1 QLDLLWTR
9 KQNVMYNLFDWPTQK
24 HSKLIIL
31 AIANTMDLPERI
43 MMNRVA
49 SRLVCLST
57 LLFRIWDCNNIVQR
71 CIALLLVCLYL
82 ILAKLFP
89 QLVGNVTN
97 LSLHLQ
103 VAALSGDARRCLD
116 ICRRATEICEFARQ
130 KRTPEIVRMAH
141 VTEAIDE
148 MFSSPYVNAIRN
160 ASLHEQIF
168 LKAILAEFRR
178 AGVEEATVQQIY
190 HHHVALCRME
200 GQQSPTV
207 SEIMAICSRLGA
219 CRLLLVES
227 STKYLQVRVRLNL
240 SQDDVMYAL
249 RKE

>member
-49 SRLVCLST
+49 SRLVCL
-57 LLFRIWDCNNIVQR
+57 LFKLWDFSNIVR
-71 CIALLLVCLYL
+71 FFCVLT
-82 ILAKLFP
+82 LAKLSSP
-89 QLVGNVTN
+89 LVGNI
-97 LSLHLQ
+97 

-116 ICRRATEICEFARQ
+116 ICRRATEICEFVSQ

-148 MFSSPYVNAIRN
+148 MFSSPYINAIRN

-178 AGVEEATVQQIY
+178 AGVEEATVQQVY
-190 HHHVALCRME
+190 RQHVALCRIE
-200 GQQSPTV
+200 GMQSPTV

-227 STKYLQVRVRLNL
+227 SNKYLHMRVRLNI

-249 RKE
+249 KDE

>member
-49 SRLVCLST
+49 SRLVCPLTVFPHEQYST
-57 LLFRIWDCNNIVQR
+57 VLF
-71 CIALLLVCLYL
+71 VCFGLL
-82 ILAKLFP
+82 ILAKYFS
-89 QLVGNVTN
+89 QLIGNI
-97 LSLHLQ
+97 

-116 ICRRATEICEFARQ
+116 ICRRATEICEFASQ
-130 KRTPEIVRMAH
+130 KNTPEIVRMAH

-148 MFSSPYVNAIRN
+148 MFSSPYISAIRN

-168 LKAILAEFRR
+168 LKAILAEFHR
-178 AGVEEATVQQIY
+178 AGVEEATVQQVY
-190 HHHVALCRME
+190 HQHISLCRME
-200 GQQSPTV
+200 GMQSPTV
-207 SEIMAICSRLGA
+207 SDIMSICSRLGA

-227 STKYLQVRVRLNL
+227 SNKYLHMRVRLNI

-249 RKE
+249 KDE

>member
-49 SRLVCLST
+49 SRLVRPSSFYCSPVLWSGGGGGGGCL
-57 LLFRIWDCNNIVQR
+57 
-71 CIALLLVCLYL
+71 L
-82 ILAKLFP
+82 ILAKLFS
-89 QLVGNVTN
+89 QLVGNI
-97 LSLHLQ
+97 

-116 ICRRATEICEFARQ
+116 ICRRATEICEFSSQ

-148 MFSSPYVNAIRN
+148 MFSSPYINAIRN

-178 AGVEEATVQQIY
+178 AGVEEATVQQVY
-190 HHHVALCRME
+190 HQHVVLCRIE
-200 GQQSPTV
+200 GMQSPTI

-227 STKYLQVRVRLNL
+227 SNKYLHMRVRLNI

-249 RKE
+249 RDE

>member
-49 SRLVCLST
+49 SRLVCPSR
-57 LLFRIWDCNNIVQR
+57 LLFKIWDSSNIVHS
-71 CIALLLVCLYL
+71 CFGVVVLLFFLL
-82 ILAKLFP
+82 ILAKLFSE
-89 QLVGNVTN
+89 LVGNI
-97 LSLHLQ
+97 

-116 ICRRATEICEFARQ
+116 ICRRATEICEFASQ
-130 KRTPEIVRMAH
+130 KRTPEIVRMTH

-148 MFSSPYVNAIRN
+148 MFSSPYIKAIRN

-178 AGVEEATVQQIY
+178 AGVEEATVQQVY
-190 HHHVALCRME
+190 HQHLALCRIE
-200 GQQSPTV
+200 GMQSPTI
-207 SEIMAICSRLGA
+207 SELMGICSRLGA

-227 STKYLQVRVRLNL
+227 SNKYIHMRVRLNI

-249 RKE
+249 KEE

>member
-1 QLDLLWTR
+1 
-9 KQNVMYNLFDWPTQK
+9 
-24 HSKLIIL
+24 
-31 AIANTMDLPERI
+31 
-43 MMNRVA
+43 
-49 SRLVCLST
+49 
-57 LLFRIWDCNNIVQR
+57 LLFRIWDCREIVQR
-71 CIALLLVCLYL
+71 CIVLPLVCLYL
-82 ILAKLFP
+82 ILAKLLP
-89 QLVGNVTN
+89 QLVGNI
-97 LSLHLQ
+97 

-116 ICRRATEICEFARQ
+116 ICRRATEICEFARE

-178 AGVEEATVQQIY
+178 AGVEEATVQEIY

-200 GQQSPTV
+200 GVQSPTV

-219 CRLLLVES
+219 CRLLLVEAS
-227 STKYLQVRVRLNL
+227 NKYLHVRVRLNL

-249 RKE
+249 KEE

>member
-49 SRLVCLST
+49 SRLVYCSPVLWSGCFGVVVV
-57 LLFRIWDCNNIVQR
+57 LFF
-71 CIALLLVCLYL
+71 LL
-82 ILAKLFP
+82 ILAKLLS
-89 QLVGNVTN
+89 QLVGNI
-97 LSLHLQ
+97 

-116 ICRRATEICEFARQ
+116 ICRRATEICEFSSQ
-130 KRTPEIVRMAH
+130 KRSPEIVRMAH

-148 MFSSPYVNAIRN
+148 MFSSPYIKAIRN

-178 AGVEEATVQQIY
+178 AGVEEATVQQVY
-190 HHHVALCRME
+190 HQHVALCRIE
-200 GQQSPTV
+200 GMQCPTI
-207 SEIMAICSRLGA
+207 SELMGICSRLGA
-219 CRLLLVES
+219 CRLLLMES
-227 STKYLQVRVRLNL
+227 SNKYIHMRVRLNI

-249 RKE
+249 KDE

>member
-49 SRLVCLST
+49 SRLVCSST
-57 LLFRIWDCNNIVQR
+57 LFFRIWDCSKIVPR
-71 CIALLLVCLYL
+71 CVALPLVCLL
-82 ILAKLFP
+82 IVAKLCP
-89 QLVGNVTN
+89 QLFGSV
-97 LSLHLQ
+97 

-116 ICRRATEICEFARQ
+116 ICRRATEICELARQ
-130 KRTPEIVRMAH
+130 KRAPEIVRMAH

-168 LKAILAEFRR
+168 LKAILAEFCR

-190 HHHVALCRME
+190 HHYVALCRVE
-200 GQQSPTV
+200 GLQSPTV

-219 CRLLLVES
+219 CRLLLVEAS
-227 STKYLQVRVRLNL
+227 SKYLHMRVRLNL

-249 RKE
+249 REE